1 MISVHSDCETPLG
14 LENGEVKASDTQATS
29 TYTLPNEDYSPT
41 LGRLNNK
48 VFNQFGISYKGDNTI
63 YKDCSPVAFL
73 HVCDWKKTEECGTN
87 LVSMSAKEYT
97 LNWQTLDIVDIF

>member
-48 VFNQFGISYKGDNTI
+48 VFNQFGISYKGDETI
-63 YKDCSPVAFL
+63 RII
-73 HVCDWKKTEECGTN
+73 H
-87 LVSMSAKEYT
+87 
-97 LNWQTLDIVDIF
+97 Q

>member
-63 YKDCSPVAFL
+63 YKDCSPVALL
-73 HVCDWKKTEECGTN
+73 HVCD
-87 LVSMSAKEYT
+87 
-97 LNWQTLDIVDIF
+97 

>member
-48 VFNQFGISYKGDNTI
+48 VFNQFGISYKGDKTI
-63 YKDCSPVAFL
+63 YKDCSPVALL
-73 HVCDWKKTEECGTN
+73 HVCDWKKEKNVEQIKYQWAPKNIPSTDK
-87 LVSMSAKEYT
+87 L
-97 LNWQTLDIVDIF
+97 